1 MTKDAEKASSQAPP
15 PTASQPADFEPSKK
29 FQGARAGCHFT
40 LGPRGL
46 GYYNEAQVCP

>member
-15 PTASQPADFEPSKK
+15 PTASQPVDFEPSKK
-29 FQGARAGCHFT
+29 FQEARAGYHFT